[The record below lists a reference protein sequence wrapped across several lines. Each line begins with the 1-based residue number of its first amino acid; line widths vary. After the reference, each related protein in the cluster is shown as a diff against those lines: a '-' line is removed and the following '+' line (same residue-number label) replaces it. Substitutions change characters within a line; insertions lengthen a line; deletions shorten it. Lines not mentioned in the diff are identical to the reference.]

1 MSYVRSAETVT
12 DIAAS
17 PETLFD
23 FLDDQATL
31 GSHMGK
37 PSMMMLGGRM
47 SYSLDDSAGRAVG
60 SRISMRGSVL
70 GLELTVDGQEGL
82 GDAGTAG
89 PRCHRSLQ
97 DGVRH
102 PCIRWWL
109 PSTGIHQLRRS
120 GNGGG
125 ENYRPNS
132 RAYLC
137 TLVRH
142 ADGP

>member
-47 SYSLDDSAGRAVG
+47 SYSTILPDALWDPA
-60 SRISMRGSVL
+60 SRC
-70 GLELTVDGQEGL
+70 E
-82 GDAGTAG
+82 
-89 PRCHRSLQ
+89 
-97 DGVRH
+97 
-102 PCIRWWL
+102 
-109 PSTGIHQLRRS
+109 
-120 GNGGG
+120 
-125 ENYRPNS
+125 
-132 RAYLC
+132 
-137 TLVRH
+137 
-142 ADGP
+142 